1 VILPCALPDG
11 PARDPAAVGT
21 DANRRPGSTPVPAME
36 IELRDAVPTDAACLI
51 ELRRTIF
58 GESDFM
64 LYAPDEYADSTDAM
78 AKRIEEISQSSGS
91 RLIVALADKVP
102 AGFLSVTG
110 SEIPRRRHV
119 GYVVI
124 GVVRAHWSRGMGE
137 ALLTEALRWA
147 PTAGITRLELGV
159 MTENARAI
167 RLYERL
173 GFRVE
178 GTRKGAYLIGGKPVD
193 EHFMACLIET

>member
-1 VILPCALPDG
+1 MV
-11 PARDPAAVGT
+11 
-21 DANRRPGSTPVPAME
+21 
-36 IELRDAVPTDAACLI
+36 IELRDAVPEDAADLI
-51 ELRRTIF
+51 DLRRTIF

-78 AKRIEEISQSSGS
+78 AKRIEGISRSSGS
-91 RLIVALADKVP
+91 RLIVALADRAL
-102 AGFLSVTG
+102 AGFLSVAG
-110 SEIPRRRHV
+110 NEIPRRRHV

-124 GVVRAHWSRGMGE
+124 GVVRAHWSSGIGG
-137 ALLTEALRWA
+137 ALLKEALRWA
-147 PTAGITRLELGV
+147 PTAGIARLELGV

-178 GTRKGAYLIGGKPVD
+178 GTKRGAYLIGGRPVD